1 MVASRYR
8 HRLYYLCNFT
18 WIIQFQLGHDRTRL
32 QHSSSILHIVHTSQE
47 KNHNKFYL
55 KKTTLIEIRI
65 GNITNSQKA
74 LDNLMLSPIIVT
86 IRRQKQ
92 QIVD

>member
-55 KKTTLIEIRI
+55 KNYFDRNPNR
-65 GNITNSQKA
+65 NITNTQKA
-74 LDNLMLSPIIVT
+74 LDNLMLSLIIVT